1 MTSADVGFAAALYV
15 AGACLGALFFG
26 QLTDRHDRKK
36 LFMVTLALIAATY
49 LGSAA
54 MGALRR
60 GGT

>member
-1 MTSADVGFAAALYV
+1 
-15 AGACLGALFFG
+15 
-26 QLTDRHDRKK
+26 
-36 LFMVTLALIAATY
+36 MVTLALIAATY